1 MPDRR
6 GGRRRV
12 ARRAGTRWRARIGGA
27 VGDGGNRVPRRSQWF
42 REPRCRIRGQAPRG
56 VGSLKSK
63 TIETITLFVEDL
75 ERSKVFYQD
84 VFGLSVVFEDKNS
97 AVFRFENTQINL
109 LKIPA
114 ANDLIKPGVVASPGA
129 GSRFQSPSRWTTWM
143 QPVPT
148 WQPTAWSCSTAR

>member
-42 REPRCRIRGQAPRG
+42 REPRCRIRGQASRG

-75 ERSKVFYQD
+75 ERTKLFYQEI
-84 VFGLSVVFEDKNS
+84 FGLSVVFEDKNS
-97 AVFRFENTQINL
+97 AVFRFENTQINM
-109 LKIPA
+109 LKISA
-114 ANDLIKPGVVASPGA
+114 AHDLIRPGVVASPGA
-129 GSRFQSPSRWTTWM
+129 GS
-143 QPVPT
+143 
-148 WQPTAWSCSTAR
+148 